1 MAMWSGGRDR
11 MRYRQ
16 SDAETAR
23 NRMAMWSGG
32 RDRMRL
38 QSERRGNRAESY
50 GDVVRRGRNP
60 KTLDG
65 AAVSKQDG
73 TGRRF

>member
-11 MRYRQ
+11 MRYSQ

-32 RDRMRL
+32 VVIRKHWTAQPSRSRTEPGADSDETVL
-38 QSERRGNRAESY
+38 IGNLS
-50 GDVVRRGRNP
+50 V
-60 KTLDG
+60 
-65 AAVSKQDG
+65 
-73 TGRRF
+73 